1 MKLCSLYYQ
10 RGAILLLIVA
20 AMIVGAAALSYALLG
35 DLGAKLKR
43 QNAQEVAQALAE
55 AKENLLIFAESIPE
69 IYAGANSKKSPGFLL
84 CPDMHR
90 LIDPSTGLPDPL
102 SGFSSGTCSWN
113 TSNAIGRLPGSKAAN
128 DTNYG
133 NTVPTQY
140 FYFSTPEVQGG
151 QSIWY
156 AIAPEVQYGATGTSN
171 YATNKNP
178 VYDVVAPSL
187 VLDGEGVAAVIISPN
202 IPLGNQSRDRTQ
214 AASLQWDDHLESA
227 SGGAGGASFVSRPM
241 NINTPFNDIVIGIP
255 WVDFQN
261 RMKAK
266 VCALAAEN
274 NWCTATGY
282 SALTNADWF
291 KQFNWG
297 FNATTSAAQICAGT
311 PATPTGINTVQC
323 P

>member
-1 MKLCSLYYQ
+1 MKQSKTNYQ
-10 RGAILLLIVA
+10 RGAALLLIVA
-20 AMIVGAAALSYALLG
+20 ALIMSAAWLSYELMGGLG
-35 DLGAKLKR
+35 QKLKR
-43 QNAQEVAQALAE
+43 QNAQEVAQVLAE

-69 IYAGANSKKSPGFLL
+69 IYATGTSKKSPGFLL
-84 CPDMHR
+84 CPDMHA
-90 LIDPSTGLPDPL
+90 LTDPL
-102 SGFSSGTCSWN
+102 TGFSSGTCSWN

-140 FYFSTPEVQGG
+140 FYYSTPEIQGG

-214 AASLQWDDHLESA
+214 AASLQWDDHIESA

-241 NINTPFNDIVIGIP
+241 NINTPFNDIVVGIP

-297 FNATTSAAQICAGT
+297 FNVATSAAQICAGT